1 MSINLL
7 DKKEVIKKFGKDD
20 KDTGSAE
27 VQIALLTGRIR
38 HLTEHSKIHKKDNH
52 SRHGLVKLVSQR
64 KKHMKFLRRTNP
76 ESYLSIL
83 KELSIRG

>member
-1 MSINLL
+1 MSINLI
-7 DKKEVIKKFGKDD
+7 DKKEVIGKFGKDA

-38 HLTEHSKIHKKDNH
+38 HLTEHAKIHKKDNH
-52 SRHGLVKLVSQR
+52 SRHGLVKLVSKR
-64 KKHMKFLRRTNP
+64 KKHIKYLRRTNP
-76 ESYLSIL
+76 DSYLNIL